1 MGRKSTVHKLP
12 EEIRSHIER
21 RLRENRLT
29 LDELIEDLRTAF
41 PQTSELPARSTLGRY
56 KKSFDEVVGRMREQQ
71 QMARM
76 LVDELGE
83 NPDER
88 AGQMLVQSVTAL
100 INHAAMLAQDEQEPD
115 IDTVRYLARAAKD
128 ALQARKISFDER
140 LAYEKKGQEKLL
152 AEQQENLKAVARE
165 RGMDKESVDF
175 WKRRVLGVS

>member
-29 LDELIEDLRTAF
+29 LDELIDDLRTAF

-71 QMARM
+71 EMARM

-88 AGQMLVQSVTAL
+88 AGQMLVQSITAL
-100 INHAAMLAQDEQEPD
+100 TSHATMLAQVEQEPD

-128 ALQARKISFDER
+128 ILQARKISFEER
-140 LAYEKKGQEKLL
+140 IAIEKRARERLL

-175 WKRRVLGVS
+175 WKRRVLGVN

>member
-88 AGQMLVQSVTAL
+88 AGQMLVQSITAL
-100 INHAAMLAQDEQEPD
+100 TSHAAMLAQDEQEPD

-128 ALQARKISFDER
+128 ILQARKISFDER
-140 LAYEKKGQEKLL
+140 LAIKKQAREEQL
-152 AEQQENLKAVARE
+152 AEQQENLKTVARE

-175 WKRRVLGVS
+175 WKRRVLGVN

>member
-88 AGQMLVQSVTAL
+88 AGQMLVQSITAL
-100 INHAAMLAQDEQEPD
+100 TSHA
-115 IDTVRYLARAAKD
+115 
-128 ALQARKISFDER
+128 
-140 LAYEKKGQEKLL
+140 
-152 AEQQENLKAVARE
+152 
-165 RGMDKESVDF
+165 
-175 WKRRVLGVS
+175 